1 MISLSLILVK
11 YLHMGKTVTRLY
23 EQFQPSKYNLH
34 LTINEDAMTF
44 TGIVTMWGKK
54 VGKPSKRITLH
65 QKDLTISKA
74 KLIKLDKDGEL
85 SKEFTVSRA
94 NTHQKYEE
102 ARIHTDEM
110 IYPGEYWISVEFSGK
125 ITRPM
130 NGLYPCFFNDNGVE
144 KRLFATQF
152 ESHHAREVFPC
163 IDEPEAKATF
173 DLALTLPNTENRV
186 TIANTTAHKP
196 VIEGDQ
202 ITTIFDTTPVMSTY
216 LLAFVTGEMKYL
228 ESHTKSG
235 TIVRTYATPDKIE
248 LTQFALDVAVKTLEF
263 YEDYF
268 GIPYPLPK
276 CDMVA
281 LPDFASGAMENWGC
295 ITYREH
301 ALLVDEKNTTLGTK
315 QWVAM
320 VVAHELAHQWFG
332 NLVTMRWWTDLWLNE
347 GFASWIEYLAV
358 DHMFPDWNMWTQ
370 FNVDEQQ
377 QALKLDALEHTHPIE
392 VPVNHPDEIRSIFD
406 AISYSKGA
414 SVINMLHDY
423 LGPEIFRDGLRHY
436 LERHKYSNTDTV
448 DLWQALEEISG
459 KPVKA
464 FMNAWT
470 SQPGFPVLHATV
482 DDTSIELRQERFF
495 INPSHTPLEPTYWPI
510 PLLANTDLSQDQIS
524 SERMV
529 IESSDTHT
537 LKLNSGQS
545 GFYRTTY
552 NTSHLQHLGEL
563 IKRGRLEPTER
574 LGILS
579 DTFETAKAGESS
591 TGDALQFLSNFVN
604 ETDYTVWDIIAT
616 ALGGIRTVMNDGELR
631 ELMKPYTRTL
641 IHTEL
646 ERLGW
651 HKSDSDSHFDLLLRP
666 IILGMAAAADEPWV
680 IDHVKELF
688 QKIHEIDEVDPD
700 LRTTITNKSLKRGGE
715 IDPDLRGVV
724 FGTIARLGGEDE
736 FEKLVAMH
744 NESSLSDERLTLSAA
759 ITGFEQPDLIDKS
772 LAMIN
777 SDNVR
782 LQDVAYWI
790 AYSFLNRHARAKTWQ
805 WVQDNW
811 KWLEDN
817 LGNDLSFYRMPVYVA
832 RVFSDT
838 SFIEEYKAFFEP
850 KLSPALDRSYNQ
862 GLEMLEWQS
871 AWKKRDL
878 KEITAFFKSHR

>member
-1 MISLSLILVK
+1 
-11 YLHMGKTVTRLY
+11 MGKTVTRLY

-34 LTINEDAMTF
+34 LTIDEEAMTF

-54 VGKPSKRITLH
+54 VGKPTKRITLH
-65 QKDLTISKA
+65 QKDLTVQKA
-74 KLIKLDKDGEL
+74 RIVKLDKSGEKV
-85 SKEFTVSRA
+85 KEHDVIRA

-102 ARIHTDEM
+102 LRIHTDDM

-130 NGLYPCFFNDNGVE
+130 NGLYPCFFTHDGQE
-144 KRLFATQF
+144 KKLLATQF

-186 TIANTTAHKP
+186 TIANTAAHKP
-196 VIEGDQ
+196 MIEGDQ
-202 ITTIFDTTPVMSTY
+202 ITTIFDTTPIMSTY

-228 ESHTKSG
+228 EAQTKSG

-248 LTQFALDVAVKTLEF
+248 LTQFALDVSVKTLEF

-276 CDMVA
+276 CDMIA

-377 QALKLDALEHTHPIE
+377 QALKLDSLEHTHPIE

-436 LERHKYSNTDTV
+436 LDRHKYGNTDTI

-464 FMNAWT
+464 FMHAWT
-470 SQPGFPVLHATV
+470 SQPGFPVLHATIE
-482 DDTSIELRQERFF
+482 DESIELRQERFF
-495 INPSHTPLEPTYWPI
+495 LNPTHTPLEPSYWPI
-510 PLLANTDLSQDQIS
+510 PLLANTDLGKDQINTEVLS
-524 SERMV
+524 LTA
-529 IESSDTHT
+529 SDTHT
-537 LKLNSGQS
+537 LKFNSGQS

-563 IKRGRLEPTER
+563 IKRGRLDPTER
-574 LGILS
+574 SGILS

-631 ELMKPYTRTL
+631 ELMKPYTRKL

-651 HKSDSDSHFDLLLRP
+651 HKTDTDNHFDLLLRP

-680 IDHVKELF
+680 IEHVQKVFKE
-688 QKIHEIDEVDPD
+688 IHEVDEVEPE
-700 LRTTITNKSLKRGGE
+700 LRSTITNKSLKRGGE

-724 FGTIARLGGEDE
+724 FGTIARLGGKDE

-759 ITGFEQPDLIDKS
+759 ITGFEQPELIDKA

-777 SDNVR
+777 SEHVR

-805 WVQDNW
+805 WVQANW

-838 SFIEEYKAFFEP
+838 SFIAEYKAFFEP

-871 AWKKRDL
+871 AWKERDL
-878 KEITAFFKSHR
+878 KEITAFFTAHK